1 MPNLAT
7 KQEENDTIEISL
19 DNEIV
24 EEYNKLLEE
33 CNLTIDKI
41 KKRKNARKANINKQK

>member
-7 KQEENDTIEISL
+7 KQNDDETIEISL

-24 EEYNKLLEE
+24 EEYNKLLDE

-41 KKRKNARKANINKQK
+41 KKRKNARKTNINKQK